1 MDEFELDLKIK
12 ETETTY
18 NGVTEAL
25 SRARAMLHTLRAAGQ
40 GTPMQIQSAEKR
52 CEDLEKKRAKLRRQ
66 LEELEDA
73 DSPERLKTGAI

>member
-12 ETETTY
+12 EIELSY

-25 SRARAMLHTLRAAGQ
+25 SRARATLHIIRAEGQ
-40 GTPMQIQSAEKR
+40 ATQTQIHSAERR

-73 DSPERLKTGAI
+73 DAHAG